1 MIVIS
6 DTTPIISLLK
16 VQQLQLL
23 QRLYGTILI
32 PNAVYR
38 ELTENPSFAEEA
50 KREGMILALG
60 EWGKNGVHQISLRGK
75 VKGRNTIF

>member
-23 QRLYGTILI
+23 QKLYGTVLQEGVSDV
-32 PNAVYR
+32 AYYVYQVTPY
-38 ELTENPSFAEEA
+38 EL
-50 KREGMILALG
+50 
-60 EWGKNGVHQISLRGK
+60 
-75 VKGRNTIF
+75 